1 MARQYN
7 LKNLNGIHLKA
18 PYDYASYTTGG
29 VNALIEDYDFYP
41 YKSNDLSDFEFINGS
56 YNLVDKTSVYYNMP
70 MGDGF
75 IGNNSKASRTI
86 DVGYTQFKKNN
97 TLVKGEVYY
106 TSFDMYFNFNGEGQN
121 YEVNSTGY
129 TINVNIYAIIG
140 NNKKKLKLSNLKVYD
155 YASATYSGSTAN
167 PVVAGYVNI
176 STSFFNNWVTIIDSN
191 TTLRASYLPHP
202 HEYVINNNGA
212 SSIGM
217 SWIEGTVG
225 SPNYGTLMSQNI
237 NGYSS
242 VTKISFSTPGIGEY
256 LGPITHTIQ
265 DLGLAPEPNISPFN
279 FMSGYMFKVTAELD
293 VSTETLFNSNICT
306 GNKDFKIMVDYNGR
320 ISQTTVAYVNETFD
334 LPDSAPVG
342 PPPSA

>member
-18 PYDYASYTTGG
+18 PYDYTSYTTGG

-56 YNLVDKTSVYYNMP
+56 YNLVDKTSPYYNMP

-75 IGNNSKASRTI
+75 IGNNSKASRI
-86 DVGYTQFKKNN
+86 VNVDYAQFKKNK
-97 TLVKGEVYY
+97 TLVKGGVYY

-121 YEVNSTGY
+121 YAVNSTGY

-155 YASATYSGSTAN
+155 YASATYSGSTSN

-191 TTLRASYLPHP
+191 TTLNVSYLPHP
-202 HEYVINNNGA
+202 HQYVINNNGA
-212 SSIGM
+212 TSIGY
-217 SWIEGTVG
+217 SWTEGTVG
-225 SPNYGTLMSQNI
+225 SPYYGNSLGANLA
-237 NGYSS
+237 GHSS
-242 VTKISFSTPGIGEY
+242 VTKISFSTPEVSGVSPNY
-256 LGPITHTIQ
+256 TMQ
-265 DLGLAPEPNISPFN
+265 DQGLAPEPNISPFN
-279 FMSGYMFKVTAELD
+279 IMSGYMFKVTAELD

-342 PPPSA
+342 PPPSL

>member
-18 PYDYASYTTGG
+18 PYDYTSYTTGG

-75 IGNNSKASRTI
+75 IGNNSKASRI
-86 DVGYTQFKKNN
+86 INVDYTQFKKNN

-176 STSFFNNWVTIIDSN
+176 STSFFNSWVTITNSN
-191 TTLRASYLPHP
+191 TTLSVSYLPHP
-202 HEYVINNNGA
+202 HQYFINNNGLTQ
-212 SSIGM
+212 IGY
-217 SWIEGTVG
+217 SWTEGTVG
-225 SPNYGTLMSQNI
+225 SPNYGNSLGN
-237 NGYSS
+237 NLAGKSS
-242 VTKISFSTPGIGEY
+242 ITKISFSTPVVGGGSY
-256 LGPITHTIQ
+256 TIQ

-320 ISQTTVAYVNETFD
+320 VSQTTVAYVNETFD
-334 LPDSAPVG
+334 LPNIASVG
-342 PPPSA
+342 PSPSLA

>member
-18 PYDYASYTTGG
+18 PYDYTSYTTGG

-56 YNLVDKTSVYYNMP
+56 YNLVDKTSAYYNMP

-75 IGNNSKASRTI
+75 IGNNSKASRI
-86 DVGYTQFKKNN
+86 INVDYTQFKKNK

-121 YEVNSTGY
+121 YAVNSTGY

-155 YASATYSGSTAN
+155 YASATYSGSTSN

-191 TTLRASYLPHP
+191 TTLRASYLPQP
-202 HEYVINNNGA
+202 HVYVINNNSLA
-212 SSIGM
+212 SVGYT
-217 SWIEGTVG
+217 WTEGNDN
-225 SPNYGTLMSQNI
+225 SPNYGNALSSTLADR
-237 NGYSS
+237 SS
-242 VTKISFSTPGIGEY
+242 ITKTSFSTPLFAGESVNY
-256 LGPITHTIQ
+256 TIQ
-265 DLGLAPEPNISPFN
+265 DQGLAPEPNISPFN
-279 FMSGYMFKVTAELD
+279 LMSGYMFKVTAELD

-334 LPDSAPVG
+334 LSDSAPVG
-342 PPPSA
+342 PAPSA

>member
-18 PYDYASYTTGG
+18 PYDYTSYTTGG

-41 YKSNDLSDFEFINGS
+41 YKSNDLSNFEFINGS

-86 DVGYTQFKKNN
+86 NVDYTQFKKNN

-176 STSFFNNWVTIIDSN
+176 STSFFNSWVTITNSN
-191 TTLRASYLPHP
+191 TTLSVSYLPHP
-202 HEYVINNNGA
+202 HQYVINNNGLTQ
-212 SSIGM
+212 IGY
-217 SWIEGTVG
+217 SWTEGTVG
-225 SPNYGTLMSQNI
+225 SPNYGNSLGN
-237 NGYSS
+237 NLAGKSS
-242 VTKISFSTPGIGEY
+242 ITKISFSTPVVGGGSY
-256 LGPITHTIQ
+256 TIQ

-320 ISQTTVAYVNETFD
+320 VSQTTVAYVNETFD

-342 PPPSA
+342 PPPSL